1 MPWNMSWNCN
11 MCVFLVESVPPEEHC
26 PSHCRNWSLLA
37 RWSTLISW
45 LLARPGTSNGH
56 SGDQDWLGP
65 LLGIVNR
72 PMYRCCDALRM
83 VSWVPAVSSA
93 NFDILYRLYTKVDM
107 FDEYYSCVT
116 TWNDRTWQ
124 TATEVKLLQSND
136 APWQRPRDVWKLSG
150 IGIKWYRPI
159 NSLYDYLL
167 LLLYY
172 VLLFLIIYSLLHI
185 MKHIT

>member
-11 MCVFLVESVPPEEHC
+11 MCVFLLESVPPEEHC

-107 FDEYYSCVT
+107 FWWILQLCHNMKRPHLTDGDWGEAASIQRCTLAATQRCVKT
-116 TWNDRTWQ
+116 QWNRYKM
-124 TATEVKLLQSND
+124 V
-136 APWQRPRDVWKLSG
+136 
-150 IGIKWYRPI
+150 
-159 NSLYDYLL
+159 
-167 LLLYY
+167 
-172 VLLFLIIYSLLHI
+172 
-185 MKHIT
+185 